1 MEGSHPSL
9 VSYYTIF
16 FATQAQTRTFGQTEP
31 RPFLRFCV
39 APMAGFFSSRPWVS
53 ATAGASKST
62 AKAHCRRNYGHKW
75 FGLPVSGR
83 HPPVLTTGTKELEH
97 WLYLDGLVQH
107 PSGDFWPFWPERL
120 RRCDPLDIFW
130 VGSGGHRQCPAKPNW
145 NHPGLVR
152 QFHSFLCRGA
162 HASKNVEECNKKHIY
177 IYKIFETLSDFGM
190 YIHIYIYVI
199 DISYPICIHIDRCV
213 CPQKLDAQ
221 TNQQPLRSGARSLM
235 SLWRWSHAFIIEIQG
250 NSAIWSLT
258 WPEVRVDL
266 ENPHEN

>member
-39 APMAGFFSSRPWVS
+39 APMAWFFSSRPWVS

-177 IYKIFETLSDFGM
+177 IRYLRHCLILEC
-190 YIHIYIYVI
+190 IYI
-199 DISYPICIHIDRCV
+199 
-213 CPQKLDAQ
+213 
-221 TNQQPLRSGARSLM
+221 
-235 SLWRWSHAFIIEIQG
+235 FIYM
-250 NSAIWSLT
+250 L
-258 WPEVRVDL
+258 
-266 ENPHEN
+266 